1 MSFKKAVKEK
11 AKLRMIVSGASGAGK
26 TYTSLRVAR
35 GLGDKIALVDSEFK
49 SASKYADLFDFDVMD
64 LLDTS
69 PQTYI
74 NAIAEAEK
82 AGYDVIV
89 LDSLTHA
96 WESVKSTVDR
106 IAQQSQSKNSFNA
119 WLKGSE
125 LWAQLEKAIMSAK
138 IHVICTARAKM
149 EYVIEKDEK
158 SGKSLPKKVGMA
170 PEVRQGSEYAFDVFL
185 EMDYEHNGRIPK
197 TRCNALDDYF
207 AHKPSEALGETLKA
221 WLSDGVEP
229 IAPPLPI
236 PPIQKTK
243 IVVIDPFLTAC
254 ESHFK
259 RLGEQNFYATLGV
272 SGFENPREVKTE
284 ADKKAVLTALEAM
297 K

>member
-26 TYTSLRVAR
+26 TYTALVVAS
-35 GLGDKIALVDSEFK
+35 GLGDKIALADSEFK
-49 SASKYADLFDFDVMD
+49 SASKYADVFDFDVMD

-119 WLKGSE
+119 WSKGSE
-125 LWAQLEKAIMSAK
+125 LWAQLEKAIMGAK

-149 EYVIEKDEK
+149 EYLIEKDEK

-170 PEVRQGSEYAFDVFL
+170 PEVRQGSEYAFDVVL
-185 EMDYEHNGRIPK
+185 EMDHEHNGRISK

-229 IAPPLPI
+229 IVPSAPT
-236 PPIQKTK
+236 PPPQK
-243 IVVIDPFLTAC
+243 IIDPFLTAC